1 MNKITD
7 LDQRQQL
14 KAEHWDQGRRPR
26 SNPKAPGEPRVTNAV
41 EASGWAQHQS
51 W

>member
-14 KAEHWDQGRRPR
+14 KTEHWDQGRKPR
-26 SNPKAPGEPRVTNAV
+26 SNQKGSRKTKVD
-41 EASGWAQHQS
+41 
-51 W
+51 